1 MQDELTKGA
10 EALKGLLN
18 GGTPIKEAPE
28 ETQEQ
33 AEQDLAS
40 EEATDMTEEVEQEL
54 TESDEE
60 EVETRATEAE
70 QETPS
75 VELEADEFASLL
87 NIDTNSLEISD
98 EGPVRFKVKGA
109 EGEEDVT
116 LDKLINSYQGD
127 ANLTNRS
134 KQLAELEKQRKA
146 EIEKFTQESTKQAQ
160 QQAVLLEH
168 VQKTLNQEYESI
180 NWKELMEDDP
190 GAAAL
195 KKQEFNERKAQMD
208 GLIRQA
214 LNNLDEAQ
222 AIAKREE
229 AELLSQKLQTE
240 QESMMAR
247 FKQMGVKIDSS
258 VDEGIT
264 KKFSE
269 TFTNEQIEALT
280 KYAPL
285 DVLTEWAYKVMQYD
299 KGLAKAQDKKVKK
312 LPKVMK
318 PGQKPSSQAVN
329 LESQRKLKQ
338 EFKNSGG
345 DMRVAAQILKKGN
358 MIR

>member
-1 MQDELTKGA
+1 
-10 EALKGLLN
+10 
-18 GGTPIKEAPE
+18 
-28 ETQEQ
+28 
-33 AEQDLAS
+33 
-40 EEATDMTEEVEQEL
+40 
-54 TESDEE
+54 
-60 EVETRATEAE
+60 
-70 QETPS
+70 
-75 VELEADEFASLL
+75 
-87 NIDTNSLEISD
+87 
-98 EGPVRFKVKGA
+98 
-109 EGEEDVT
+109 
-116 LDKLINSYQGD
+116 
-127 ANLTNRS
+127 
-134 KQLAELEKQRKA
+134 
-146 EIEKFTQESTKQAQ
+146 
-160 QQAVLLEH
+160 
-168 VQKTLNQEYESI
+168 
-180 NWKELMEDDP
+180 
-190 GAAAL
+190 
-195 KKQEFNERKAQMD
+195 MD